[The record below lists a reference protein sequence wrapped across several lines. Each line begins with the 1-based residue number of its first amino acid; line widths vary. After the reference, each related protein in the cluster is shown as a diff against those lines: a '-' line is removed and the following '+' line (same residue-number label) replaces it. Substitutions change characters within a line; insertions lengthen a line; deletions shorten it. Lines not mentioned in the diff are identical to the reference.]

1 MRRLLTTTLVILPI
15 ALGGVGVT
23 ASTSATASSDIQDLR
38 LRATVTD
45 FSTVPD
51 RGSEAQQPGDR
62 WFFIAQLTQNSRQVG
77 LSPHKCTAVT
87 ADYSICEAVANLPGG
102 QVTLEGAFG
111 GSNVLPRIVV
121 AITGGTGKY
130 RDAAGQVTITLNAD
144 GSQDWYVDFAN
155 N

>member
-15 ALGGVGVT
+15 ALGGIAVT

-38 LRATVTD
+38 LRGTVTD
-45 FSTVPD
+45 FSALPD
-51 RGSEAQQPGDR
+51 RGTAAQEPGHR
-62 WFFIAQLTQNSRQVG
+62 WFFIAQLTQNGKQVG

-87 ADYSICEAVANLPGG
+87 ADYSMCEAVANLPGG

-111 GSNVLPRIVV
+111 GSNVLPRIVA

-130 RDAAGQVTITLNAD
+130 REAAGQVTITLNAD
-144 GSQDWYVDFAN
+144 GSQNWYVDFAN